1 MTPAEEEAHVR
12 ERWVDCAFGIKIY
25 CSIAGRP
32 GSWLPFNSWHEAYL
46 FTKRREAEIVDLEE
60 EIGFL
65 GGPYC
70 IECPSVERILARGQV
85 ALAELRRG
93 WKDQG

>member
-12 ERWVDCAFGIKIY
+12 SSWVDAEVLSSGEIVIDRLIYSRHSAF
-25 CSIAGRP
+25 
-32 GSWLPFNSWHEAYL
+32 L
-46 FTKRREAEIVDLEE
+46 FTKQREAEIADVEE

-70 IECPSVERILARGQV
+70 LECPSVERILAREQAV
-85 ALAELRRG
+85 LAELRRG
-93 WKDQG
+93 WKEQG